1 MSDNQYIAYYC
12 YPRMHG
18 LKRCV
23 LKEAS
28 SAMNVRTRPNMGSDA
43 CIQSHGDNASERVV
57 TIGAG
62 LVTLI
67 RVTTRYIYERSPLQ
81 RYSLIARVPPL
92 RTIAQTST
100 ALLVR
105 P

>member
-18 LKRCV
+18 LKSSV

-28 SAMNVRTRPNMGSDA
+28 SEMNARTRPNMGPDA

-57 TIGAG
+57 TVG
-62 LVTLI
+62 THS
-67 RVTTRYIYERSPLQ
+67 RE
-81 RYSLIARVPPL
+81 
-92 RTIAQTST
+92 
-100 ALLVR
+100 
-105 P
+105 